1 MRVLVSLHDVTP
13 AHLPR
18 LERAERVLR
27 RAGVTTAAYLLV
39 PNYHGRHPIA
49 GNEEFQG
56 WCRQSRA
63 FEVEWVLHGYRHL
76 DDAPAGG
83 QGLLIAA
90 RRRWLTAGE
99 GEFLCLDEGEQA
111 ARLSRGVAAL
121 AFLPRRP
128 RAFVAPAWLYNDALP
143 HVLRA
148 AGFRI
153 TEDHRR
159 VHDLV
164 GGVAHACPV
173 ITWATRTWMR
183 RIGSRAAAP
192 LGLRAFGHSPVVRI
206 ALHPFDMDHPATV
219 ASIERTL
226 AYALDRRT
234 PAGYEVF
241 VGDA

>member
-1 MRVLVSLHDVTP
+1 MHVLVSLHDVTP

-39 PNYHGRHPIA
+39 PDYHGGHPIA
-49 GNEEFQG
+49 GNDEFQG
-56 WCRQSRA
+56 WCLQSRS

-76 DDAPAGG
+76 DDAPADSR
-83 QGLLIAA
+83 GLLTAA

-99 GEFLCLDEGEQA
+99 GEFLCLDEREQA
-111 ARLSRGVAAL
+111 ARVSLGVAAL
-121 AFLPRRP
+121 HFLPRRP

-143 HVLRA
+143 GVLRA
-148 AGFRI
+148 ADFGV

-159 VHDLV
+159 VYDLV
-164 GGVAHACPV
+164 RGLAHACPA
-173 ITWATRTWMR
+173 ITWATRSRMR
-183 RIGSRAAAP
+183 RIGSRVAAP
-192 LGLRAFGHSPVVRI
+192 LALRAFVHLPVVRI

-226 AYALDRRT
+226 GDALDRRM
-234 PAGYEVF
+234 PASYDVF